1 MPLVRCPVAAITAAV
16 LRCDTALVWH
26 LTIGQEEPG
35 ACPHVRSWSQNT
47 QKADSEFRIS
57 LLTCVGTAGF
67 EPATP

>member
-16 LRCDTALVWH
+16 PRCWLWH
-26 LTIGQEEPG
+26 LTSGQEAPE
-35 ACPHVRSWSQNT
+35 CTTYVRSWSQIGH
-47 QKADSEFRIS
+47 KADSELRIS